1 MSKLQ
6 LIRKKEASAEQEL
19 LQVRFKTVE
28 EEQQI
33 VLGEVYAPN
42 MVDTDWEAM
51 TPENVEKMAHNFL
64 AKGYLDHIDVRH
76 NLVSSGAKVVES
88 FIVRNPNDPFFTEGA
103 WVMGVWVPDD
113 LWKQVKEGE
122 LNAFSFWGTSSKHPV
137 RVAVEVVRS
146 VVGTT
151 EEAQDDAE
159 SMEKHSH
166 TFVVRLDTKGLV
178 VSGHTDFVQNHQHT
192 ISCTSATDREQS
204 HSHRYFV
211 E

>member
-1 MSKLQ
+1 MSKLR
-6 LIRKKEASAEQEL
+6 LIQKKMASVEQEL
-19 LQVRFKTVE
+19 LQVQFKTIE

-51 TPENVEKMAHNFL
+51 LPKDVEEMAHNFL
-64 AKGYLDHIDVRH
+64 TNGYLDHIDVRH

-88 FIVRNPNDPFFTEGA
+88 YIVRNPNDPFFTEGS

-122 LNAFSFWGTSSKHPV
+122 LNGFSFWGTSSKHPV
-137 RVAVEVVRS
+137 RVAIEVVRS
-146 VVGTT
+146 VVGIT
-151 EEAQDDAE
+151 EDGQDDAK
-159 SMEKHSH
+159 SIEKHPH
-166 TFVVRLDTKGLV
+166 TFVVRLDNKGLV
-178 VSGHTDFVQNHQHT
+178 VSGHTDFVHGHQHT
-192 ISCTSATDREQS
+192 ISCTSATDREKN